1 MKPIPPKAPKC
12 NGSISLKYYEIPRDY
27 IEELK
32 AQLNDSEKES
42 VEQSNF
48 DNLIFDSIRTLSWA
62 HRMRKLLWEGEPK
75 FNDQNTARYNLVL
88 EFEDEIQEVFDQQYD
103 CLQYYA
109 ERIENKDVSRKCF
122 LYLDAIKLLYK

>member
-1 MKPIPPKAPKC
+1 MKPIPPKEQNCK
-12 NGSISLKYYEIPRDY
+12 GSISLKYYEIPRDY

-48 DNLIFDSIRTLSWA
+48 DNLIFDSIRTLIWA
-62 HRMRKLLWEGEPK
+62 QTMHKLLWEGEHQ
-75 FNDQNTARYNLVL
+75 FNDQNNAKYKLL
-88 EFEDEIQEVFDQQYD
+88 LAFEDEFQGIANQQYD

-109 ERIENKDVSRKCF
+109 EMVENKDVSRKCF
-122 LYLDAIKLLYK
+122 MYLDAIKLLYK